1 MRRDRICMAMMI
13 GRLAMRVVLK
23 SYLDRK
29 QVMDRAE
36 SKLEGGEGSG
46 DDDEVH
52 GKLLSELRRGARAE
66 MQRNK
71 IEMFLIFEKDFEE

>member
-1 MRRDRICMAMMI
+1 MAMVI
-13 GRLAMRVVLK
+13 GRLAMRVLLK

-29 QVMDRAE
+29 QVMTMRVVMDRAE
-36 SKLEGGEGSG
+36 SRLEGGACSG

-52 GKLLSELRRGARAE
+52 GKLLRELRRGARAE